1 MILFV
6 TVAGTKHTNS
16 VITLMFSASGDLL
29 LVAGLPN
36 DTSTAGVPRQAQW
49 PPQPL
54 QQQQPPSCQP
64 ACSDLF
70 WTSEI
75 DELDVDGITGMC
87 ESPRSVLP
95 LAAPLAEDDLLGSSW
110 GVQRRPTV
118 PPTDEED
125 ILFDG
130 AAPSLTSPVDW
141 LPDWR

>member
-1 MILFV
+1 
-6 TVAGTKHTNS
+6 
-16 VITLMFSASGDLL
+16 MFSASGDLL
-29 LVAGLPN
+29 LVAGFTD
-36 DTSTAGVPRQAQW
+36 DTTTAGVPRQAQW

-54 QQQQPPSCQP
+54 QQQQEQQQQQPPSQP
-64 ACSDLF
+64 ACSDMF

-75 DELDVDGITGMC
+75 DELDLDGITGTC

-95 LAAPLAEDDLLGSSW
+95 LAAPLAEDDLLGNSS
-110 GVQRRPTV
+110 GVQRMPTV

-130 AAPSLTSPVDW
+130 AAPSMPSPFDR